1 MEYVK
6 RLQRTIEYIEQH
18 LEDDVSLA
26 DLATVACYSRP
37 YFIWLFDCATGL
49 SPMEYLRK
57 RRLSMAASAVELG
70 ASIMDTALKYRFSSQ
85 DAFTRSFHNEFGMSP
100 GRYRRF
106 EGRFAKPQGEIRLHE
121 RGETMKLKHL
131 VASYAGGARL
141 AIEQFLDDEVKN
153 VVSTV
158 ALSPRRASE
167 IDVRIL
173 NELAEMRVLAEERGY
188 ARLATAVFLESDMHL
203 IRETV
208 RSLSEELST
217 TVQREGSELRDAPPE
232 HRCYVAGILGLGR
245 PLSRA
250 LVGQGASEWKDR
262 QGKYGHARVDFDELC
277 DTYDQYGP
285 DLFLINTNRGE
296 RYSAVVIGPSKST
309 LFGYLLDWRLAAG
322 SEEAQAFAASLTTYL
337 TDAFAL
343 HAAGGLDSGAL
354 ETAAAAAHLWEE
366 GARSRSWISATQ
378 AQAYVGPAARIAASV
393 EEIGKRAAP
402 GVRELLKKTTSG
414 RQGVEPGELTV
425 NFVRYV
431 RKQTAR
437 DLYEGGYLTD
447 QIPSAGAV
455 AVFYENECSAIDVMR

>member
-6 RLQRTIEYIEQH
+6 RLQRTINYIEQH

-26 DLATVACYSRP
+26 DLATVACYSRSH
-37 YFIWLFDCATGL
+37 FIWLFECATGL

-57 RRLSMAASAVELG
+57 RRLSKAATAIEFG
-70 ASIMDTALKYRFSSQ
+70 ASIMDTALRFRFSSQ
-85 DAFTRSFHNEFGMSP
+85 DVFTRSFHNEFGLPP
-100 GRYRRF
+100 GMYRKF
-106 EGRFAKPQGEIRLHE
+106 EGRHAEPQKEIRLHE

-141 AIEQFLDDEVKN
+141 AIEKFLDDDVKN
-153 VVSTV
+153 TVSTV
-158 ALSPRRASE
+158 ALSPQRASE
-167 IDVRIL
+167 IDMRIL
-173 NELAEMRVLAEERGY
+173 NELVEMRVLAQERGY

-208 RSLSEELST
+208 QSLSNELST
-217 TVQREGSELRDAPPE
+217 TVKREGIELRDAPPE

-245 PLSRA
+245 SLTGA
-250 LVGQGASEWKDR
+250 LVGEGANEWKDR

-277 DTYDQYGP
+277 DAYDQYGP
-285 DLFLINTNRGE
+285 DLLLINTNRGE

-309 LFGYLLDWRLAAG
+309 LFGYLLDWRLEAH
-322 SEEAQAFAASLTTYL
+322 SEEAHAFATSLTTYL

-343 HAAGGLDSGAL
+343 HAAGRLESSAL
-354 ETAAAAAHLWEE
+354 GIAAAAAHLWEE
-366 GARSRSWISATQ
+366 GARSRSWIAPSQ
-378 AQAYVGPAARIAASV
+378 AQSYIEPAARIAAAV
-393 EEIGKRAAP
+393 EKIGRKAAP
-402 GVRELLKKTTSG
+402 RVADLLKKTTSG
-414 RQGVEPGELTV
+414 RQGVAAAELTV

-431 RKQTAR
+431 RKQTAKN
-437 DLYEGGYLTD
+437 LYKDGYFSD